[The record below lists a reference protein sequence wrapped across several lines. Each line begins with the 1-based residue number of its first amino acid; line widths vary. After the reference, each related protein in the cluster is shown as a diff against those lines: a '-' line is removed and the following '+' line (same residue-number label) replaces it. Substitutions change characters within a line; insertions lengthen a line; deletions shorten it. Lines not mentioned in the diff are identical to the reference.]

1 MLVRKRSDLKREPMM
16 IRRVVTGLT
25 PDRKARRASD
35 TEVDGITDLTLGL
48 YGLPI
53 CALRSAASSVVA
65 PLFLFARSCLM
76 KKIALLFALVLFAG
90 AAYAQ
95 DAPTAQ
101 DKKEAPAAVSPT
113 QSDSDTRIQ
122 ALEMQVRS
130 LADEVAALQAELRE
144 LRKANLSAPTVNGR
158 ALLASSHEEPG
169 APPIADAQ
177 SSSEVAAPAPQTTQT
192 QTFGGAT
199 SNAKLLNPDISL
211 IGDFIGA
218 AGRNRVAP
226 SRSLELHESE
236 IGLQAIIDPYA
247 RADVFVSF
255 GEEGVNLE
263 EGYLTFT
270 SLPAGL
276 LLKVGK
282 MRAEFGKVNTIHNH
296 ALSFIDRPLVTN
308 NLVGGEDG
316 INDAGF
322 SLSRFLKA
330 PKDWFLQGTAQVFR
344 GDSSDVF
351 TAKRRQGVSVVG
363 HLRAYKDLNE
373 STNLDL
379 GASYARGHNE
389 VGSNFLTTLYGADAT
404 LRWKP
409 LSRAIYNSILFRS
422 ELVWS
427 ARDQLSPINSFQT
440 QRAFG
445 LYSTVDYR
453 LNRRWTVGGRFD
465 RSGHATD
472 ARLTDTGFSTILT
485 YWPSEFSQI
494 RTQYRYGRYGQG
506 DNANEL
512 LFQFLFVMGAHGA
525 HPF

>member
-1 MLVRKRSDLKREPMM
+1 MMVRKRSDLKREPMM

-25 PDRKARRASD
+25 PDLKAGIASD

-53 CALRSAASSVVA
+53 CPLRSAAGSVVA

-76 KKIALLFALVLFAG
+76 KKIALLFILVLFAG

-95 DAPTAQ
+95 DAPAAQ
-101 DKKEAPAAVSPT
+101 DKKNSPAAVSPT

-122 ALEMQVRS
+122 TLEMQVRS
-130 LADEVAALQAELRE
+130 LSDEVAALHAELRE
-144 LRKANLSAPTVNGR
+144 LRKASLSAPTVNGR
-158 ALLASSHEEPG
+158 ALPTSSPVEPG

-211 IGDFIGA
+211 IGDFIGS

-236 IGLQAIIDPYA
+236 IGIQAIIDPYA

-255 GEEGVNLE
+255 GEEGVNVE
-263 EGYLTFT
+263 EGYVTFT

-296 ALSFIDRPLVTN
+296 SLSFIDRPLVTN

-316 INDAGF
+316 IDDAGF
-322 SLSRFLKA
+322 SLSRFLQG
-330 PKDWFLQGTAQVFR
+330 PNEWFLQGTAQVFR

-351 TAKRRQGVSVVG
+351 TANRRQGVSVVG

-373 STNLDL
+373 SMNLDL
-379 GASYARGHNE
+379 GSSYARGHNE
-389 VGSNFLTTLYGADAT
+389 LGSNFLTRLYGADAPLET
-404 LRWKP
+404 LEPRHLQLHSLPKRVG
-409 LSRAIYNSILFRS
+409 LERA
-422 ELVWS
+422 
-427 ARDQLSPINSFQT
+427 
-440 QRAFG
+440 
-445 LYSTVDYR
+445 
-453 LNRRWTVGGRFD
+453 
-465 RSGHATD
+465 
-472 ARLTDTGFSTILT
+472 
-485 YWPSEFSQI
+485 
-494 RTQYRYGRYGQG
+494 
-506 DNANEL
+506 
-512 LFQFLFVMGAHGA
+512 
-525 HPF
+525 